1 MLVLAKPKL
10 VARNMKKTLLILIL
24 FSFFSN
30 SCKEKTN
37 SEINENG
44 RIDTETKSSKQ
55 EIETLELNMKS
66 SENKIF
72 IDSIRVLKDSVIIPE
87 FAIEINLSEK
97 AKAKLKKDN
106 ESTIVQAYFSG
117 IPKDTLDSDYQKWG
131 ETNIGQHR
139 IELWNSKIAYFKDLK
154 ISKKALEDLSD
165 KNFEVLINVF
175 SGRHSTTSNLLDC
188 EILQENISKVKGK
201 THLINGK
208 LLFGE

>member
-1 MLVLAKPKL
+1 MFL
-10 VARNMKKTLLILIL
+10 
-24 FSFFSN
+24 SFLSN
-30 SCKEKTN
+30 SCKEKNN
-37 SEINENG
+37 SEINEK
-44 RIDTETKSSKQ
+44 EK
-55 EIETLELNMKS
+55 IETLELNTKS
-66 SENKIF
+66 SENKVL

-139 IELWNSKIAYFKDLK
+139 IELWDSKIAHFKNVK

-165 KNFEVLINVF
+165 TNFEVLINVF
-175 SGRHSTTSNLLDC
+175 SGRHSTTSNILDC
-188 EILQENISKVKGK
+188 GILQASIDKVKGK

>member
-1 MLVLAKPKL
+1 
-10 VARNMKKTLLILIL
+10 MKKTLLILIL
-24 FSFFSN
+24 FSFLSN

-37 SEINENG
+37 SGVNKN
-44 RIDTETKSSKQ
+44 RRSDTETKSFKE
-55 EIETLELNMKS
+55 EIEILEVNMKS
-66 SENKIF
+66 SESKVL

-106 ESTIVQAYFSG
+106 ESTIVQAYFLG

-131 ETNIGQHR
+131 KTNIGQHR
-139 IELWNSKIAYFKDLK
+139 IELWDSKIAYFKNVK

-175 SGRHSTTSNLLDC
+175 SGRRSTTFNLLDC
-188 EILQENISKVKGK
+188 RILQESISKVKGK
-201 THLINGK
+201 RHLINGK

>member
-1 MLVLAKPKL
+1 
-10 VARNMKKTLLILIL
+10 MKKTLLILIFL
-24 FSFFSN
+24 SFISN
-30 SCKEKTN
+30 SCEKNN
-37 SEINENG
+37 SEINE
-44 RIDTETKSSKQ
+44 KKK
-55 EIETLELNMKS
+55 IETLELNTKS
-66 SENKIF
+66 SENKVL
-72 IDSIRVLKDSVIIPE
+72 IDSFRVLKDSVIIPE
-87 FAIEINLSEK
+87 FAIKINLSEK

-139 IELWNSKIAYFKDLK
+139 IELWNSKIAHFKNVK

-165 KNFEVLINVF
+165 TNFEVLINVF
-175 SGRHSTTSNLLDC
+175 SGRHSTTSNILDC
-188 EILQENISKVKGK
+188 GILQASIDKVKGK